1 MSVECRI
8 VVGVT
13 IELFE
18 TELSHTDYDRIE
30 DFLKQHPKLDE
41 YNYHFMER
49 TGKPLLIYDGMNGDF
64 ARLVWPDKIIEPGM
78 LGEGNEF
85 IESYIPSPMSDPDI
99 GTKITTLTEL
109 YEEFTGEPCG
119 RERVKYAMWS
129 QWF

>member
-13 IELFE
+13 IDLYE
-18 TELSHTDYDRIE
+18 TELSHE
-30 DFLKQHPKLDE
+30 DFDMIHKFIEAHPELDE
-41 YNYHFMER
+41 YNYRYDEKE
-49 TGKPLLIYDGMNGDF
+49 GKPLLISDGMNGDF
-64 ARLVWPDKIIEPGM
+64 ARLVWPDKVIEPGM
-78 LGEGNEF
+78 LGDGNEF

>member
-13 IELFE
+13 IDLYE
-18 TELSHTDYDRIE
+18 TELSHE
-30 DFLKQHPKLDE
+30 DFDMIHKFIEAHPELDE
-41 YNYHFMER
+41 YNYRYDER
-49 TGKPLLIYDGMNGDF
+49 EGKPLLIYDGMSSDF
-64 ARLVWPDKIIEPGM
+64 ARLVWPDKVIEPGM
-78 LGEGNEF
+78 LGDGNEF

-99 GTKITTLTEL
+99 GTKIATLTEL

>member
-1 MSVECRI
+1 MSTRSKLFIGLTLEL
-8 VVGVT
+8 GT
-13 IELFE
+13 NLSSADFKKLHAIEE
-18 TELSHTDYDRIE
+18 KYPE
-30 DFLKQHPKLDE
+30 LDE
-41 YNYHFMER
+41 YNYEPKDR
-49 TGKPLLIYDGMNGDF
+49 EGKILLIYDGMNGDF
-64 ARLVWPDKIIEPGM
+64 ARLVWPDKVIEPGM

-99 GTKITTLTEL
+99 GTKITTLVEL

>member
-13 IELFE
+13 IDLYE
-18 TELSHTDYDRIE
+18 TELSHE
-30 DFLKQHPKLDE
+30 DFDMIHKFIEAHPELDE
-41 YNYHFMER
+41 YNYRYDER
-49 TGKPLLIYDGMNGDF
+49 EGKPLLIYDGINGDF
-64 ARLVWPDKIIEPGM
+64 ARLVWPDKVIEPGM
-78 LGEGNEF
+78 LGDGNEF

-99 GTKITTLTEL
+99 GTKISTLVTL